1 MCFNIFVMMLKNIL
15 YLFIFFSGFN
25 LTIQSQYNMDIGFS
39 FGASGY
45 LGDIGGLES
54 TAQKFLGDLTI
65 NQSTPCAGVFLRR
78 KISSRISFNTGL
90 NYIRVS
96 GDDAKTLEG
105 PRNWRNLR
113 FQNNIFE
120 LTAKGE
126 FTLIQISDLGGKGRY
141 NTHLDL
147 FAHMGF
153 TIFTHSPKGS
163 KNGYSWTKL
172 RPLKTEGFTYK
183 KICFGSPIGGGV
195 IITHNRYTRFGL
207 VLNYTQTFTDYLDD
221 VSNVFIDPAELSSEA
236 VELANQF
243 NGPEE
248 NSIYFSSGQPRG
260 NPSNFDVYMN
270 LSFTYSRYFTG
281 RNRYM
286 RSNSWRS
293 RSYYKPKSFQ
303 KAKSRH
309 IRSKF

>member
-1 MCFNIFVMMLKNIL
+1 MLKNIV
-15 YLFIFFSGFN
+15 YTFILFLGFN
-25 LTIQSQYNMDIGFS
+25 LPVQSQYNMDIGFS
-39 FGASGY
+39 VGGSGY

-54 TAQKFLGDLTI
+54 TAKNFLGDLI
-65 NQSTPCAGVFLRR
+65 LKQSTPSAGVFLRQ
-78 KISSRISFNTGL
+78 KINSRISFNAGI
-90 NYIRVS
+90 NYIRIS
-96 GDDAKTLEG
+96 GDDANTLEG

-113 FQNNIFE
+113 FINNIFE
-120 LTAKGE
+120 LNAKGE
-126 FTLIQISDLGGKGRY
+126 LTLLQISDLGGKGRY

-172 RPLKTEGFTYK
+172 RPLKTEGYAYK
-183 KICFGSPIGGGV
+183 KVCFGSPIGGGI

-221 VSNVFIDPAELSSEA
+221 VSNVFIDPSELSTEA
-236 VELANQF
+236 IELANQF

-248 NSIYFSSGQPRG
+248 STIYFSPGQKRG

-286 RSNSWRS
+286 RSKAWRS
-293 RSYYKPKSFQ
+293 RNYYRPKSFQ